1 MNTYLYVNRYAYVYI
16 YFIYKYINIFYNL
29 ICFLI
34 IALHQKWTLIRL
46 YMMSFFFFLRLLRVN
61 FYFSQNPVWT
71 YLCRL
76 MSLLKIVTVLPSLEK
91 KHLFVAFKHL
101 RTP

>member
-1 MNTYLYVNRYAYVYI
+1 MFLNYSIASKMDINSVI
-16 YFIYKYINIFYNL
+16 YDV
-29 ICFLI
+29 
-34 IALHQKWTLIRL
+34 
-46 YMMSFFFFLRLLRVN
+46 FFFFLRLLRVN